1 MKPKA
6 IARNKSQGQRFR
18 EIWTKY
24 FIANLDLTILIV
36 AAVFFAVGSLLGLD
50 DKVLNP
56 VTVALLGALAFSQI
70 KSRTQISNVAASW
83 HPARTDLFLWDFPEE
98 YKRAQSQAMKSY
110 FFAGVTMGRTL
121 PLMTPHIQ
129 RILDQGG
136 LVQILLPD
144 PNNPHLVEMISATRP
159 PKKPAQIK
167 REIQHS
173 LKSLEDIHSSAGTLE
188 LRVISFLPSVG
199 INAIDLESP
208 VESHKSLMIQLYE
221 FAPEQGHERAP
232 IFFLTTHDSLWFSH
246 FAAQSKRLWESG
258 TEYRPIP

>member
-1 MKPKA
+1 MKPKD
-6 IARNKSQGQRFR
+6 IARNKTQGQRFR
-18 EIWTKY
+18 QIWTKY

-36 AAVFFAVGSLLGLD
+36 AAVFFAVGSLIGLD

-56 VTVALLGALAFSQI
+56 VTVALLGALAYSQI
-70 KSRTQISNVAASW
+70 KSRTQISKVAASW

-110 FFAGVTMGRTL
+110 FFAGVTMARTL
-121 PLMTPHIQ
+121 PLMTLHIQ

-144 PNNPHLVEMISATRP
+144 PNNPNLVEMISATRS

-173 LKSLEDIHSSAGTLE
+173 LKSLEDIHPSVGTLE

-208 VESHKSLMIQLYE
+208 VESHKSLMIQMYE

-232 IFFLTTHDSLWFSH
+232 IFFLTTHDSVWFSH
-246 FAAQSKRLWESG
+246 FAAQSKRLWEAG